1 MRRHLPL
8 KILSLA
14 LILTLSGQSVARA
27 EGGLLEKLR
36 ERREA
41 RKEGSASAG
50 DMSQRSERKERGSK
64 RGGKVDPATLPA
76 GTKIIKDLAYGTDA
90 LQKMDVYAPAAAKD
104 APIIIMV
111 HGGGWKRGDKG
122 GEHMVTEK
130 VKYWQPKGFI
140 YVSINYR
147 LHPAVDLPTE
157 ANDVATAL
165 ALVQKKA
172 ASWGG
177 NPDQIIMMG
186 HSAGAHLVSYLS
198 ANPALAEKAGA
209 KPWSGT
215 VSLDSAMLNA
225 VEQMT
230 DKPYKILSTKIYD
243 EVLGTDQDYW
253 KLVSPYHQL
262 TSDSIPI
269 YIVCS
274 SKRKDACPQGY
285 AFAKKAE
292 SLGGS
297 ASVLEQNLSHG
308 EILGNLG
315 KPGSYTDSVDQVIT
329 GMLEG
334 R

>member
-1 MRRHLPL
+1 
-8 KILSLA
+8 
-14 LILTLSGQSVARA
+14 
-27 EGGLLEKLR
+27 
-36 ERREA
+36 
-41 RKEGSASAG
+41 
-50 DMSQRSERKERGSK
+50 
-64 RGGKVDPATLPA
+64 
-76 GTKIIKDLAYGTDA
+76 
-90 LQKMDVYAPAAAKD
+90 
-104 APIIIMV
+104 
-111 HGGGWKRGDKG
+111 
-122 GEHMVTEK
+122 MVTEK
-130 VKYWQPKGFI
+130 FKYWQPKGYIF
-140 YVSINYR
+140 VSINYR

-165 ALVQKKA
+165 ALVQQKA

-177 NPDQIIMMG
+177 NPDKIIMMG

-292 SLGGS
+292 SLGGK

-315 KPGSYTDSVDQVIT
+315 KPGAYTDSVDQAMT
-329 GMLEG
+329 RMLEG